1 MAFKYVNPGY
11 AELLDCK
18 GNTVNDT
25 AINETN
31 GVAFSYTGD
40 QAAVV
45 FNNTLTDIWIS
56 VSMNRSYLSGRI
68 SVNGNDKYSSRF
80 CGIEFTNDGFDV
92 YLTGK
97 KTSFQN
103 NDATYRKG
111 KIVLHARSGANDGI
125 IEVFF
130 NGDRTA
136 FRQGNVNNG
145 DPFKGVWLYTGSE
158 KNYFFNVIIADYD
171 ISHEE
176 VVMATLT
183 EPKGTW
189 EGIGTDQIKATDVGQ
204 ILTQQI
210 NMDDLKTKI
219 DKLGANITI
228 TGVSL
233 CARNVLFDS
242 NKITALTGIVNNGKE
257 DVYSETKTFSTT
269 GTVSGISY
277 VKNMTLNEIQTA
289 KFSLKSAKV

>member
-11 AELLDCK
+11 AELLDCG
-18 GNTVNDT
+18 GNTVNDA

-31 GVAFSYTGD
+31 GVAFSYTGNA
-40 QAAVV
+40 AAVV
-45 FNNTLTDIWIS
+45 FNNTLTNIWIS
-56 VSMNRSYLSGRI
+56 VSMNRSYLSGKI
-68 SVNGNDKYSSRF
+68 SVNGNDVYSSKF
-80 CGIEFTNDGFDV
+80 CGLAFNNSGFDV
-92 YLTGK
+92 YLAGK
-97 KTSFQN
+97 ATSFQN
-103 NDATYRKG
+103 DDVACRKG
-111 KIVLHARSGANDGI
+111 KVVLHVRSGANDGI
-125 IEVFF
+125 IEVFSK
-130 NGDRTA
+130 GDRVA

-145 DPFKGVWLYTGSE
+145 DPFKGVWLCTSNG

-171 ISHEE
+171 ISNEE

-189 EGIGTDQIKATDVGQ
+189 EGIETDQIKATDVGQ

-242 NKITALTGIVNNGKE
+242 NKINALTGIVNNGKE

>member
-11 AELLDCK
+11 AELLDCN

-31 GVAFSYTGD
+31 GVAFSCTGD

-45 FNNTLTDIWIS
+45 FNNTLTNIWIS
-56 VSMNRSYLSGRI
+56 VSMNRSYLDGRI

-97 KTSFQN
+97 KTSFQYY
-103 NDATYRKG
+103 DATFRKG
-111 KIVLHARSGANDGI
+111 KVVLHARSSANDGI
-125 IEVFF
+125 IEVFY
-130 NGDRTA
+130 NGDRAA

-145 DPFKGVWLYTGSE
+145 DPFKGIWLFTGSK

-189 EGIGTDQIKATDVGQ
+189 EGIETDQIKATDVGQ

-242 NKITALTGIVNNGKE
+242 NKINALTGIVNNGKE